1 MDHGGKQ
8 VRPSGVACPCEG
20 FGLARPQ
27 DLIDSPEMLRLFFL
41 VITAAAVLSANASD
55 VLAQVE
61 AWRKAVLAHDTKT
74 LDRLMGD
81 RVLYSHSNGKLE
93 NKAEF
98 MKAWGPSG
106 TANYEKVELGQ
117 QTVEMYGN
125 IAVVRGDITIDNA
138 PKAGAKQHLK
148 LNVMQIWEK
157 GKAGWQ
163 MVARQATR
171 LP

>member
-1 MDHGGKQ
+1 M
-8 VRPSGVACPCEG
+8 
-20 FGLARPQ
+20 
-27 DLIDSPEMLRLFFL
+27 
-41 VITAAAVLSANASD
+41 TAAALLSAGAESD

-74 LDRLMGD
+74 LDKLMGD
-81 RVLYSHSNGKLE
+81 RVLYSHSNGRLE
-93 NKAEF
+93 TKAEF

-106 TANYEKVELGQ
+106 TANYDSVVLGQ

-138 PKAGAKQHLK
+138 AKGAAKQHLK

-157 GKAGWQ
+157 GKSGWQ